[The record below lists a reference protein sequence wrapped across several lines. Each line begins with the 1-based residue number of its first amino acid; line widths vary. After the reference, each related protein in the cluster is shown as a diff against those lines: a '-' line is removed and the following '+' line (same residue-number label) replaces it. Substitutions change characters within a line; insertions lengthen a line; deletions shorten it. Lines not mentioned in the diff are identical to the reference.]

1 MELTRL
7 NKLEDLDLTATAVQ
21 FRNRATGQYIVLKPD
36 PRGGGALE
44 GGNSPEPVPWYF
56 YQAAGNPSPY
66 NVEIKR
72 EPVNGFNWSNYD
84 LRTEEASFIAWNHAK
99 RHPSATT
106 PAAPHDWY
114 IEQASAGFFRI
125 KFRNGE
131 YLQLMPDMVLYIR
144 DSHGP
149 KIITRPLEADNEYQQ
164 WEISANKAHCPEYYK
179 LDGKN

>member
-84 LRTEEASFIAWNHAK
+84 LRTEEDSFIA
-99 RHPSATT
+99 
-106 PAAPHDWY
+106 
-114 IEQASAGFFRI
+114 
-125 KFRNGE
+125 
-131 YLQLMPDMVLYIR
+131 
-144 DSHGP
+144 
-149 KIITRPLEADNEYQQ
+149 
-164 WEISANKAHCPEYYK
+164 
-179 LDGKN
+179 